1 MGAAYPHTSG
11 KGQLLTLKQRAVGC
25 YAATEMHKKEELPN
39 REQLEQLAGKL
50 MERFVLR
57 RDLHAIQLKDGRYVC
72 VREPLE
78 DHHLVAHLK
87 GQLTLG
93 AYLLD
98 KESRGQFL
106 VLDADSAEAW
116 SQLRTLSAALE
127 GEGIPSYLEASRR
140 GGHLWFFTSEH
151 TRGVQLR
158 QFGQGLLI
166 HYGLSG
172 IEVYPKKTLLT
183 SGPGSL
189 IRLPFGVH
197 NRSGRRYGFYLP
209 SGDPLAGT
217 ISEQI
222 HALRGAQSLQNNVLT
237 HFGSYAEDEVVQ
249 KTFQL
254 VFRYEPVSDSAP
266 VSERIKAAIS
276 VGEFVGRY
284 VKLSREGRGLCP
296 FHDDHIESFSV
307 NRDKNY
313 WHCFACEMG
322 GSVID
327 FWMQWQQCDF
337 RTALSE
343 LGEMLL

>member
-1 MGAAYPHTSG
+1 M
-11 KGQLLTLKQRAVGC
+11 Q
-25 YAATEMHKKEELPN
+25 KKEGLSN
-39 REQLEQLAGKL
+39 REQLEELAAKL
-50 MERFVLR
+50 IERFILR

-72 VREPLE
+72 VRKPLE
-78 DHHLVAHLK
+78 DNHLVAHLE

-98 KESRGQFL
+98 EESRGQFL
-106 VLDADSAEAW
+106 VLDADSAEGW
-116 SQLRTLSAALE
+116 SQLGTLSGALA

-140 GGHLWFFTSEH
+140 GGHLWFFTSER
-151 TRGVQLR
+151 TTGVQLR
-158 QFGQGLLI
+158 QFGQGLLTR
-166 HYGLSG
+166 YGLSG

-197 NRSGRRYGFYLP
+197 KQSGRRYGFYFP
-209 SGDPLAGT
+209 SGELIAAT

-222 HALRGAQSLQNNVLT
+222 HALMGAQSLQKDALEQ
-237 HFGSYAEDEVVQ
+237 FGSYAAVEVAR
-249 KTFQL
+249 KPFQPL
-254 VFRYEPVSDSAP
+254 FRYEPVSDSAP
-266 VSERIKAAIS
+266 VSERIKAAVS
-276 VGEFVGRY
+276 VEEFVGRY

-307 NRDKNY
+307 NRDQNY

-327 FWMQWQQCDF
+327 FWMQWQKCSFSQ
-337 RTALSE
+337 AISE
-343 LGEMLL
+343 LARLLL